1 MRSKKNKT
9 RKVVSNT
16 VACNNFTVNGAENIF
31 ERQSFVTESK
41 PGVFLE
47 GTICQ
52 LGGSATPAG
61 LGQAFDFWLK
71 GVCYFFLEI

>member
-1 MRSKKNKT
+1 MLSKKNKT

-41 PGVFLE
+41 QDVFLDA
-47 GTICQ
+47 TICQ
-52 LGGSATPAG
+52 LGGGITPARAKLSTSG
-61 LGQAFDFWLK
+61 KKECASFS
-71 GVCYFFLEI
+71 